1 MSLRR
6 DGFCVVPD
14 ILDRPLL
21 ARLRARTAALLARLP
36 VEHRRNQRATGSL
49 VHIAADPAF
58 AELIAWP
65 KALAALA
72 AAGLGGARFS
82 SGYVISKPAAGPPLF
97 WHQDWW
103 GWDHPSSYGGA
114 IHQVF
119 LMYYLADT
127 SIANGCLRVVPGSHR
142 KRHRLH
148 ELLPGAHAE
157 RLARAADPGDPAFAA
172 VGDERAV
179 PVRAGDLVIG
189 DARLLHGAYANRP
202 GAERP
207 LITLWYHPHF
217 ARQPA
222 AIRARTARI
231 LHRDGVDTD
240 PAGGDTPFPE
250 GWPKAARARIAPLL
264 ADYDGRATPLPWNRN
279 PDPRRLAGAA

>member
-36 VEHRRNQRATGSL
+36 VRASPEINGRP
-49 VHIAADPAF
+49 AAWSISPPIPAF

-72 AAGLGGARFS
+72 AAGSAAPASAPATSSASRPRARPCSGTRTVGA
-82 SGYVISKPAAGPPLF
+82 GIN
-97 WHQDWW
+97 
-103 GWDHPSSYGGA
+103 PSSYGGA

-142 KRHRLH
+142 RRHSLH
-148 ELLPGAHAE
+148 ALLPGAHAD

-179 PVRAGDLVIG
+179 PV
-189 DARLLHGAYANRP
+189 P
-202 GAERP
+202 GR
-207 LITLWYHPHF
+207 
-217 ARQPA
+217 
-222 AIRARTARI
+222 
-231 LHRDGVDTD
+231 
-240 PAGGDTPFPE
+240 
-250 GWPKAARARIAPLL
+250 
-264 ADYDGRATPLPWNRN
+264 
-279 PDPRRLAGAA
+279 